1 MEGLVK
7 PNMPVEPKLRDPKY
21 NQPTDGPVKHNEA
34 FSQDYKH
41 YQIAFQKYLVELEE
55 YEQSKLIKDIQRSS
69 LKLCLKKYKITKR

>member
-7 PNMPVEPKLRDPKY
+7 PTRPEEPSLKDPKY
-21 NQPTDGPVKHNEA
+21 KQSTDGPVKHNEA
-34 FSQDYKH
+34 FSQDYKL
-41 YQIAFQKYLVELEE
+41 YQIAFQKYLVELED